1 MAADHHFTIAGRVWL
16 WRYSRLRGSAAGWTC
31 WPDAKRPHQRPKIL
45 IDTRLTGRAR
55 LETEIHEA
63 LHACFPQ
70 VCEETITES
79 GRDLARVLYAL
90 GYRLVEPS

>member
-16 WRYSRLRGSAAGWTC
+16 WRYSRLRGMAAGWTI

-45 IDTRLTGRAR
+45 IDERLKGRAR
-55 LETEIHEA
+55 LETEIHEGI
-63 LHACFPQ
+63 HGSFPQ
-70 VCEETITES
+70 LSEEAVTE
-79 GRDLARVLYAL
+79 GARDLARILHAI